1 MFGIFFTHL
10 LTTQELTLVSYLLKN
25 LVERADRDRD
35 EEVTIEEIL
44 AFDDF
49 EFIESVFPV
58 VPELAYPGG
67 SLDYLV
73 RPNYKH
79 STKPIFLS
87 FSQKSYIF
95 DDKMIYNTS

>member
-1 MFGIFFTHL
+1 MFGIFFTNL

-25 LVERADRDRD
+25 LVERADRDKD

-58 VPELAYPGG
+58 LPELASPPRGI
-67 SLDYLV
+67 LDYLV
-73 RPNYKH
+73 RPNNKH

-87 FSQKSYIF
+87 FSRKSYIF
-95 DDKMIYNTS
+95 DDKIKYRS

>member
-1 MFGIFFTHL
+1 MFGIFFTNL

-25 LVERADRDRD
+25 LVERADRDKD

-49 EFIESVFPV
+49 EFIESVFSV
-58 VPELAYPGG
+58 LPELASPGG
-67 SLDYLV
+67 IWGYLV
-73 RPNYKH
+73 RPNNKH

-87 FSQKSYIF
+87 FSRKSYIF
-95 DDKMIYNTS
+95 DDKI

>member
-1 MFGIFFTHL
+1 MFGIFFTNL

-73 RPNYKH
+73 RPNNKH

-87 FSQKSYIF
+87 FSRKLYIF
-95 DDKMIYNTS
+95 YDKILVVGY